1 MESVNSHSEII
12 SNLGGGKKLT
22 ARLNSLTSESINE
35 KTVYSWV
42 RQGIPDRWK
51 IAVARCL
58 LEDNLD
64 ISSYPNLLPP

>member
-1 MESVNSHSEII
+1 MENVNSHSEII
-12 SNLGGGKKLT
+12 TKLGGGKKLT
-22 ARLNSLTSESINE
+22 ARLNSLTFESINE

-58 LEDNLD
+58 LEDN
-64 ISSYPNLLPP
+64 